1 MLIKLIKSTQTKKIN
16 MTNNTSNELDNRL
29 RAFINAPDNFLDG
42 VGLVNALHH
51 FPVWATKE
59 PYAIEVDD
67 QVVTPVFTDKEDM
80 ALFKEGQKSAQSH
93 YWLERSAI
101 AVLEEVIKSGV
112 SGLVF
117 NLKKKGDFGNSTIFK
132 SSDLIHF
139 MNDYTAILNA
149 IMGDENQEANTMDKF
164 YLVPAF
170 VLPREDNL
178 FDRLFPT
185 MSTSDGQSYIP
196 AFSNLESFAKWYN
209 QENFGGA
216 FRESHGV
223 ILTWKIEDI
232 YQPRN
237 GENDIDQTVGVAI
250 NPFDDQQIL
259 LNWTDIEN

>member
-1 MLIKLIKSTQTKKIN
+1 